1 MIKKTEN
8 SNESLVPKLSLRI
21 NPGDMKDH
29 STDER
34 KITPGNIFSINR
46 LGINDSL
53 ESGNSL
59 TLGIDYKR
67 ENKHNNDKYLELKLA
82 TVFRDNLEKNIPS
95 QTTLD
100 QKNSNI
106 FGSID
111 YSLSKN
117 INIDY
122 DYAID
127 NKLDNFKY
135 NSIGIDVSLNN
146 FITEFKFIEED
157 SDLGNTN
164 VFENTTKFEINENN
178 SLIFKTRRNREIN
191 ITEYYDLVYEY
202 KNDCLTAGVRFNKS
216 YYEDRD
222 LKPSENLL
230 FTISFFPLTTIEQT
244 VK

>member
-1 MIKKTEN
+1 M
-8 SNESLVPKLSLRI
+8 PKLSLRI
-21 NPGDMKDH
+21 NPSDMKDH

-59 TLGIDYKR
+59 TLGIDYKK
-67 ENKHNNDKYLELKLA
+67 ENKRNNDKYLELKLA
-82 TVFRDNLEKNIPS
+82 TVFRDDLEKNIPS
-95 QTTLD
+95 QTTLN

-111 YSLSKN
+111 YSLSEN

-191 ITEYYDLVYEY
+191 ITEYYNLVYEY

-244 VK
+244 IK

>member
-1 MIKKTEN
+1 
-8 SNESLVPKLSLRI
+8 
-21 NPGDMKDH
+21 MKDH

-67 ENKHNNDKYLELKLA
+67 ENKNNSDKYLELKLA
-82 TVFRDNLEKNIPS
+82 TVFRDDIEKNIPS
-95 QTTLD
+95 QTTLN

-111 YSLSKN
+111 YSLSEN

-135 NSIGIDVSLNN
+135 N
-146 FITEFKFIEED
+146 
-157 SDLGNTN
+157 
-164 VFENTTKFEINENN
+164 
-178 SLIFKTRRNREIN
+178 
-191 ITEYYDLVYEY
+191 
-202 KNDCLTAGVRFNKS
+202 
-216 YYEDRD
+216 
-222 LKPSENLL
+222 
-230 FTISFFPLTTIEQT
+230 
-244 VK
+244 